1 MFSENFSENFGVSP
15 KSMMISVTILV
26 ASPNLVITIF
36 GNVFSDLFCD
46 QFCVFFVEKKFTFF
60 VTISG
65 DVLSDLFCDIFGEKP
80 RIALLTQYHLSYQ
93 ISHILIACLNAILWR
108 F

>member
-1 MFSENFSENFGVSP
+1 MFSKKFSDNFGGSP
-15 KSMMISVTILV
+15 KSVMSPVTILV

-36 GNVFSDLFCD
+36 GDVFSDLFCD
-46 QFCVFFVEKKFTFF
+46 QFCVFFGEKIFTFF
-60 VTISG
+60 LTISG

-93 ISHILIACLNAILWR
+93 ISHISLLLAYAILWR